1 MPSKPP
7 PLYDYP
13 VELIYIPKTIEKD
26 GRDAPKMI
34 EVTVPIT
41 SNTMSDQWAWFDAK
55 NQKLTVSVP

>member
-41 SNTMSDQWAWFDAK
+41 SNTMSDQ
-55 NQKLTVSVP
+55 